1 MSNPFAQMYHGGTPQ
16 QAQGLSGMLF
26 PMIAN
31 KMGMAVVPQYYGN
44 TNYVD
49 HVLNQQ
55 ERQLRTDMGQEAIR
69 NDLQQARQM
78 IQTGAELAGAGLS
91 PEGRAALNNLTN
103 VASTG
108 ATIQSNMLPN
118 MLQGM
123 GMGQLLDYAA
133 GGVSEF
139 NIGMGLAQAT
149 QGAIGLDGS
158 ELGAGRK
165 AAMAYEITNRLRAD
179 PIGFSGAQTAEIMQ
193 QMNRRGLMPGMT
205 SIDSMV
211 ESGLIGAEDAALM
224 GLGAGQLGLTGE
236 GLATTDAELGMANG
250 RQAAKSISD
259 YAKQL
264 RAVDS
269 ILKDDGLNASI
280 AEMSQLLD
288 ELGGQSGRFVGA
300 DQSIQMLRRMDQ
312 AADAVNYSTTEMRA
326 VAAAGRGMAQAA
338 GYQEGPMGQIATTT
352 MLEARQAYGNMGIN
366 DLQIYGMANDA
377 QLAQSSA
384 LGLFNAQESN
394 EGQRYAAAS
403 RLAERAG
410 EIDTSTAE
418 GSMFAAYIA
427 DPTSEKGQAFLNLS
441 VGEQNRIT
449 AQATGNSVGVVQQ
462 QGMNRRANEE
472 YYAKNEGARDNVDS
486 ARHMSSREALGR
498 TMEGAMY
505 EAGRGVGASAA
516 QRRSVAEM
524 FVAKTMSADPSMLS
538 DENRDAYLDK
548 VADEIAN
555 DTGMDKADVRSMI
568 DNGMDTYR
576 GQSGG
581 QYADQVALHGDKALE
596 MRKHVTE
603 RNKSIADI
611 RAAIDSDSATG
622 LQAMVENLSG
632 PNASFEGALTRALG
646 FKLNDE
652 DTQKLKTDI
661 ESANALSGT
670 ASNLEAEIQRK
681 QLAGETVTEEEHKA
695 AKEARAKA
703 DSAKQ
708 GVRDTFDGLRG
719 EDTSTSE
726 EKAAEDREEEYKKM
740 GETIGGTITSLIE
753 GIKNISLTVTNLVID
768 SEDRGPASGGG
779 EVASAT
785 PNADELNAATTK

>member
-31 KMGMAVVPQYYGN
+31 QMGMDVVPQYYGN
-44 TNYVD
+44 TNYYD
-49 HVLNQQ
+49 HMLNQQ
-55 ERQLRTDMGQEAIR
+55 EQQLRTDMGQQAIR
-69 NDLQQARQM
+69 NDLLQARQM
-78 IQTGAELAGAGLS
+78 AESTARLMGAPLSAEGKVALGTLTEAATQGMMAGG
-91 PEGRAALNNLTN
+91 
-103 VASTG
+103 
-108 ATIQSNMLPN
+108 NMLPS

-123 GMGQLLDYAA
+123 GMGQILDYAA

-158 ELGAGRK
+158 EMGAGRK
-165 AAMAYEITNRLRAD
+165 AAMAYELTNRLRVD
-179 PIGFSGAQTAEIMQ
+179 PIGFSGQQTAEIMQ
-193 QMNRRGLMPGMT
+193 EMNRRGLMPGMT
-205 SIDSMV
+205 ALDSMM
-211 ESGLIGAEDAALM
+211 ESGLLSDEDAALM
-224 GLGAGQLGLTGE
+224 GLSGGQMGLGGE

-300 DQSIQMLRRMDQ
+300 DQSAQMLRRMDQ

-403 RLAERAG
+403 RLASRAG

-418 GSMFAAYIA
+418 GSMFADYIA
-427 DPTSEKGQAFLNLS
+427 DPTSEEGQAFLNLS

-449 AQATGNSVGVVQQ
+449 AEATGNSVGVVQQ

-472 YYAKNEGARDNVDS
+472 YYAKNEGARDNVDA

-505 EAGRGVGASAA
+505 EAGRGVGATAE

-538 DENRDAYLDK
+538 DENRDAYLDT

-568 DNGMDTYR
+568 NNGMDAYR

-581 QYADQVALHGDKALE
+581 QYADQVALHGDKALA

-603 RNKSIADI
+603 RNKASADI

-652 DTQKLKTDI
+652 DTQKLRGEI
-661 ESANALSGT
+661 EEANTLSGK
-670 ASNLEAEIQRK
+670 ASSLEAEIQRK
-681 QLAGETVTEEEHKA
+681 QLAGETVTQAEMEESKA
-695 AKEARAKA
+695 ARSAA
-703 DSAKQ
+703 DSAKES
-708 GVRDTFDGLRG
+708 VRKTFDGLRG
-719 EDTSTSE
+719 EDTSTAEEKSE
-726 EKAAEDREEEYKKM
+726 EKSAEQAKKM
-740 GETIGGTITSLIE
+740 GEAFGGVVNDLFEGLKSLMIRVE
-753 GIKNISLTVTNLVID
+753 NMNLTVDADGTAT
-768 SEDRGPASGGG
+768 GAG

-785 PNADELNAATTK
+785 PNADELNAASTK

>member
-1 MSNPFAQMYHGGTPQ
+1 
-16 QAQGLSGMLF
+16 
-26 PMIAN
+26 
-31 KMGMAVVPQYYGN
+31 
-44 TNYVD
+44 
-49 HVLNQQ
+49 
-55 ERQLRTDMGQEAIR
+55 
-69 NDLQQARQM
+69 
-78 IQTGAELAGAGLS
+78 
-91 PEGRAALNNLTN
+91 
-103 VASTG
+103 
-108 ATIQSNMLPN
+108 
-118 MLQGM
+118 
-123 GMGQLLDYAA
+123 
-133 GGVSEF
+133 
-139 NIGMGLAQAT
+139 
-149 QGAIGLDGS
+149 
-158 ELGAGRK
+158 
-165 AAMAYEITNRLRAD
+165 
-179 PIGFSGAQTAEIMQ
+179 
-193 QMNRRGLMPGMT
+193 
-205 SIDSMV
+205 
-211 ESGLIGAEDAALM
+211 M
-224 GLGAGQLGLTGE
+224 GLGSGQLGLTGE

-250 RQAAKSISD
+250 RQAAEAISG
-259 YAKQL
+259 YAQQL

-269 ILKDDGLNASI
+269 ILKDDGINASI
-280 AEMSQLLD
+280 AEMAQILD
-288 ELGGQSGRFVGA
+288 ELGGQAGRFVGA
-300 DQSIQMLRRMDQ
+300 DQASQMLRRMDQ
-312 AADAVNYSTTEMRA
+312 AADAVGFSTSEMRA

-352 MLEARQAYGNMGIN
+352 MLEARQTYGNMGIN
-366 DLQIYGMANDA
+366 NLQIYGMATDS

-394 EGQRYAAAS
+394 EGQRFAAAS
-403 RLAERAG
+403 RLAQRSG
-410 EIDTSTAE
+410 PVDTSTAE
-418 GSMFAAYIA
+418 GRMFAAYLE
-427 DPTSEKGQAFLNLS
+427 DPTSADGQAFLDLS
-441 VGEQNRIT
+441 VAEQNRIT
-449 AQATGNSVGVVQQ
+449 AEATGNSVGVVQQ

-472 YYAKNEGARDNVDS
+472 FFAKNEDAREDVDA

-498 TMEGAMY
+498 TMEGAMF
-505 EAGRGVGASAA
+505 EAGRGVGATAE

-524 FVAKTMSADPSMLS
+524 FVDKTMSADPSMLS
-538 DENRDAYLDK
+538 DENRDAYLDQ
-548 VADEIAN
+548 VSREIAN
-555 DTGMDKADVRSMI
+555 DTGMDVADVRSMI

-576 GQSGG
+576 GQNGG

-596 MRKHVTE
+596 MRKLVTD
-603 RNKSIADI
+603 RNAAVADI
-611 RAAIDSDSATG
+611 RSAIDSDSATG

-661 ESANALSGT
+661 ESANALSAT
-670 ASNLEAEIQRK
+670 ASDKEAEIQRK

-753 GIKNISLTVTNLVID
+753 GIKNISLTVNNLVID